1 MILYYILI
9 WIPVYLFIGYIISDV
24 TNNIDDEI
32 NNTKV
37 LLLWPVFLILVVLG
51 ISFDFLFNIVLKK
64 VFNFFKTNKK

>member
-24 TNNIDDEI
+24 TNDIDNEI